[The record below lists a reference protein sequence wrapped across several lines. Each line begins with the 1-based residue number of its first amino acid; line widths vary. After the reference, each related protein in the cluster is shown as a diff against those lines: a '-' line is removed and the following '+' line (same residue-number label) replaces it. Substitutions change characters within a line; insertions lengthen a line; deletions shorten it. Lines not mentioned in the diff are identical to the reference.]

1 MTASAPAA
9 PPQDWRWLCRR
20 SWRILLV
27 AFLLHVHSEVDA
39 LCVTALQLQSL
50 WRSPTVAGHGLQLQS
65 LWRIP
70 TAGTAYSC
78 NPCGECLP
86 QL

>member
-50 WRSPTVAGHGLQLQS
+50 WR
-65 LWRIP
+65 IP